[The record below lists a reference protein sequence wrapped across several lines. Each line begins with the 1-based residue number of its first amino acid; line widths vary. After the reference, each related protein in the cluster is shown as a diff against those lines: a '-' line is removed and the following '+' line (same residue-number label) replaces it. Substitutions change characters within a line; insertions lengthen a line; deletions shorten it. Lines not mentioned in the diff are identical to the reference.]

1 MLDEPRA
8 SLAAAGTLVE
18 MPRHGKSS
26 FCCGAGG
33 GGYWSEEEGERI
45 NHVRA
50 REALD
55 TGADLV
61 ATACPFCMAM
71 LTDAMKALTDEK
83 KVFDIAELVAQRLE
97 G

>member
-1 MLDEPRA
+1 MYKRQVLA
-8 SLAAAGTLVE
+8 SAANLME
-18 MPRHGKSS
+18 MPRNGTSS

-55 TGADLV
+55 TGADLI
-61 ATACPFCMAM
+61 ATACPFCLAM
-71 LTDAMKALTDEK
+71 LTDGVKTYTDEK
-83 KVFDIAELVAQRLE
+83 KVFDIAELVALRLQ